1 MSALMDKLK
10 KNSTI
15 KSADILIDS
24 KFFTK
29 ADMIPTSVPAI
40 NVALSGKLDGGFV
53 PGLTLFCG
61 PSKHFKTSFSL
72 LLVKAYMDKYKDSV
86 VLFYDSEFGSP
97 QDYFISFGIDTSRVL
112 HTPITNIEELKFDVM
127 KQLEAIDRDAK
138 VIIVIDSIGNLA
150 SKKEFDDAMEGKSAA
165 DMTRAKALKSL
176 FRMVTPHLT
185 MKDIPMIAINH
196 TYQTQELYSKAVV
209 SGGCLV
215 SGTKI
220 KMFDNKLK
228 NIDDIQEGDIV
239 MTMDGPKAVTH
250 SWNPDTLENGEPDC
264 YRITFDDG
272 YEVICSDEHPFLL
285 NNNFVC
291 AKDLSIGDDITT
303 I

>member
-1 MSALMDKLK
+1 MDKLK

-196 TYQTQELYSKAVV
+196 TYQTQEIYSKAVV